1 MQYWEAIQNHIESFC
16 ESNEISCTDRSINS
30 SRCLNS
36 NLQRGISNLAVIK
49 SIIDI
54 DEYSNI
60 EEQKSHLSI
69 NHNYSQFEQTQKVRE
84 DR

>member
-1 MQYWEAIQNHIESFC
+1 M
-16 ESNEISCTDRSINS
+16 
-30 SRCLNS
+30 
-36 NLQRGISNLAVIK
+36 LAVFK
-49 SIIDI
+49 NIIDI

-69 NHNYSQFEQTQKVRE
+69 NHNYSQFVQTQKVRE

>member
-1 MQYWEAIQNHIESFC
+1 M
-16 ESNEISCTDRSINS
+16 
-30 SRCLNS
+30 
-36 NLQRGISNLAVIK
+36 LAVVK

-69 NHNYSQFEQTQKVRE
+69 NHNYSQFEPSQKIREVR
-84 DR
+84 